1 VKTIG
6 ERVKYYRKLRG
17 LTQKELADILN
28 YGHKSSI
35 GKIEA
40 GETEIPQARI
50 LAFSEALG
58 ITPNQLLGF
67 ENSDF
72 MSFYDLV
79 IDLCLQK
86 GISISFLMDELGFSR
101 SNPAQWRKGTV
112 PTASKVKEIADYFNV
127 PVSYFT
133 EQHSNIRKPYYKKVI
148 GTVDELD
155 LLGTHSQENKKTT
168 SPLID
173 EAVKILSSLSTMG
186 QAQALVMLDELLKKE
201 KQDYNNEKVKT

>member
-1 VKTIG
+1 M
-6 ERVKYYRKLRG
+6 
-17 LTQKELADILN
+17 
-28 YGHKSSI
+28 SSI
-35 GKIEA
+35 GKIER
-40 GETEIPQARI
+40 GEADIPQSKI
-50 LAFSEALG
+50 LDFSNALG

-133 EQHSNIRKPYYKKVI
+133 AQHSNTRKPYYKKVI